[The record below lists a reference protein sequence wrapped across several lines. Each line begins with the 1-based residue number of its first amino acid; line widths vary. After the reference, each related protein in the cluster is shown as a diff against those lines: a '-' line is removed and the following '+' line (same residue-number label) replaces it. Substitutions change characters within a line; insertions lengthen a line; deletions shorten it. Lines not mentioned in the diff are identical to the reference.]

1 MSDYKRILAAVD
13 LSEASE
19 NAAKRSLELAGFY
32 GAELIFMHVIEHF
45 PEHLPHYKMS
55 GDDMDPQEFLIDR
68 AKKDLQALLTRLGG
82 GKAERVVRLTKHSA
96 KTEVLDYAREN
107 KIDLIVLGSQGRS
120 RLNELLAGSTAT
132 GIVRSAVCDVL
143 TVRLAD

>member
-13 LSEASE
+13 LSEASG